1 MNDSFYTY
9 HIRMVRDLLNKLLES
24 DENIP
29 EQTYENIYNAWSTL
43 NMVDNQIVN
52 SDQTQYD
59 DKTLN
64 NDQLLGN
71 EYDHTLQLIA
81 DHIELIEDVLD
92 DIKELMNK
100 LKK

>member
-1 MNDSFYTY
+1 MDDSFYIY

-71 EYDHTLQLIA
+71 EYDHTLQLIV
-81 DHIELIEDVLD
+81 DHIELVEDVLD

>member
-1 MNDSFYTY
+1 MNDSLYTY
-9 HIRMVRDLLNKLLES
+9 HIKMVRDSLNRLLES
-24 DENIP
+24 SEDIP

-71 EYDHTLQLIA
+71 EYDHTLQLIV
-81 DHIELIEDVLD
+81 DHIELVEDVLD
-92 DIKELMNK
+92 DIRELINK

>member
-1 MNDSFYTY
+1 
-9 HIRMVRDLLNKLLES
+9 MVRDSLNRLLES
-24 DENIP
+24 SEDIP

-43 NMVDNQIVN
+43 NIMSGKTLND
-52 SDQTQYD
+52 DQAYHD
-59 DKTLN
+59 DTTLN
-64 NDQLLGN
+64 NDQLLDN

-100 LKK
+100 LKN